1 MPGGRS
7 PSHFLVGWPDSARL
21 CIMGGMTGGAMAVP
35 TWEAMTEEQLGRW
48 EELLDGV
55 ATLLPSGAVCAV
67 VDGGPYAA
75 VVADRLADRLG
86 GPGRPCTR
94 LSGALPATAER
105 ALGTVTL
112 ADGPDWHDRPPAG
125 GWDVVIWLRP
135 RRAADEEAEHDA
147 DIVID
152 LHDPA
157 WPVIRHVTGRLAGRS
172 EWYIAESRAFFGP
185 RAETWDT
192 RFGNDMPAYAAAV
205 AEAGIPYGATALDAG
220 CGTGRALPALR
231 AAVGPAG
238 TVFGVDITPQM
249 LAVARETGRAKEA
262 VLVLADARHLPF
274 ADATVDAVFAAGL
287 VPHLLDPA
295 AGLAGLA
302 RVTRTGG
309 KLIIFHPTGRAPLA
323 ARHGRTLRPD
333 EPLAEAT
340 LEPLLAGAGWR
351 LDTYDDPAHRFLA
364 LATRP

>member
-1 MPGGRS
+1 
-7 PSHFLVGWPDSARL
+7 
-21 CIMGGMTGGAMAVP
+21 MTGGAMTVP
-35 TWEAMTEEQLGRW
+35 TWEAMTGEQRGRW

-55 ATLLPSGAVCAV
+55 AALLPSGAVCAV
-67 VDGGPYAA
+67 VDGGPYPA
-75 VVADRLADRLG
+75 VVADRLAARLG
-86 GPGRPCTR
+86 GRGRPCTR
-94 LSGALPATAER
+94 VGGASSLTAER
-105 ALGTVTL
+105 TPGTVTL
-112 ADGPDWHDRPPAG
+112 ADGPEWHARPPAG

-135 RRAADEEAEHDA
+135 RRAADEEAERDA

-157 WPVIRHVTGRLAGRS
+157 WPVIRQVTGRLAGRG

-192 RFGNDMPAYAAAV
+192 RFGDDMPAYAAAV
-205 AEAGIPYGATALDAG
+205 GEAGIPCGATALDAG

-238 TVFGVDITPQM
+238 TVLGVDITPQM
-249 LAVARETGRAKEA
+249 LGVAAATGRAEDA
-262 VLVLADARHLPF
+262 VLLLADARHLPF
-274 ADATVDAVFAAGL
+274 ADAAVDAVFAAGL

-309 KLIIFHPTGRAPLA
+309 RLIIFHPTGRAPLA

-340 LEPLLAGAGWR
+340 LGPLLAGAGWR
-351 LDTYDDPAHRFLA
+351 LDAYDDPADRFLA
-364 LATRP
+364 LATRC